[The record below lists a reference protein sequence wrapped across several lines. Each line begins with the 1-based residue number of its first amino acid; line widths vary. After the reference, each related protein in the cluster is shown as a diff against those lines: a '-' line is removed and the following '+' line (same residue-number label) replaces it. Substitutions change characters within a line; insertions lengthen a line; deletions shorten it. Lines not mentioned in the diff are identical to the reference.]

1 VTVGVLTYRNRCGR
15 EILQTREFTL
25 VLGGG
30 GIKGLAHLGVL
41 TALEEA
47 GVRPVEIVGSSIGA
61 LIGAS
66 WCAGVSISELQS
78 VAVGI
83 RRRDVLR
90 MASTEVAFKRMQAP
104 ALYRRE
110 PLERLIR
117 GLVGDITFED
127 LKVPFMV
134 NTVDLNSGQQVLWG
148 TPGFTDV
155 QIADAVYASC
165 ALPGFLPPQE
175 IQGRYF
181 VDGAVVENLP
191 LGVAAARKRDFV
203 LAVDVGSNTVV
214 PAEIHSEGIAAVYSR
229 VIEIAIQTMRDQ
241 ALQQWDRPPL
251 ILLEPPVEHL
261 GMFAFRHAREFIDAG
276 YRSTKSILAELDN
289 LPASDASG
297 IFPRRAVNVRIDRE
311 RCVGCGLCLIYG
323 GADMFAIDDAGKAI
337 VKQPEQIWS
346 PADGGFVRQCPTYA
360 IAAREVKT
368 ANSEASI
375 GRIRRWSGHV
385 KRLLLDRGDVDQENG

>member
-1 VTVGVLTYRNRCGR
+1 MRT
-15 EILQTREFTL
+15 QQFTL

-41 TALEEA
+41 AALEEA

-66 WCAGVSISELQS
+66 WCAGVSVRELQS

-90 MASTEVAFKRMQAP
+90 MASTEMAFKRMQAP
-104 ALYRRE
+104 SLYRRE
-110 PLERLIR
+110 PLERLAR
-117 GLVGDITFED
+117 GLLGDITFDD
-127 LKVPFMV
+127 LKVPLIV

-148 TPGFTDV
+148 TPGFTNV
-155 QIADAVYASC
+155 HLADAVYASC

-175 IQGRYF
+175 INGRYF

-191 LGVAAARKRDFV
+191 ISIAATRGRDFV
-203 LAVDVGSNTVV
+203 MAVDVGSNTVV

-241 ALQQWDRPPL
+241 SLQNWSRPPL

-276 YRSTKSILAELDN
+276 YRSTKSILAELDT
-289 LPASDASG
+289 LPGRDASG
-297 IFPRRAVNVRIDRE
+297 IFPRRAVQLRIDRD
-311 RCVGCGLCLIYG
+311 RCVGCGLCLVHG
-323 GADMFAIDDAGKAI
+323 GTDMFAIDEVGKA
-337 VKQPEQIWS
+337 VVNSPEQIWS

-360 IAAREVKT
+360 IAAREMKGAGVT
-368 ANSEASI
+368 ENAL
-375 GRIRRWSGHV
+375 GRIRRWSGQL
-385 KRLLLDRGDVDQENG
+385 KRLLVDRGDAGH

>member
-1 VTVGVLTYRNRCGR
+1 
-15 EILQTREFTL
+15 
-25 VLGGG
+25 LGGG

-66 WCAGVSISELQS
+66 WCAGVSVKELQS

-90 MASTEVAFKRMQAP
+90 MASTEMAFKRMQTP
-104 ALYRRE
+104 SLYRRE
-110 PLERLIR
+110 PLERLAR
-117 GLVGDITFED
+117 GLLGDITFDD
-127 LKVPFMV
+127 LKVPLIV

-148 TPGFTDV
+148 TPGFTNV
-155 QIADAVYASC
+155 HIADAVYASC

-175 IQGRYF
+175 INGRYF

-191 LGVAAARKRDFV
+191 IGIAATRGRDFV
-203 LAVDVGSNTVV
+203 MAVDVGSNTVA

-229 VIEIAIQTMRDQ
+229 VIEITIQTMRDQ
-241 ALQQWDRPPL
+241 SLQNWSRPPL
-251 ILLEPPVEHL
+251 VLLEPPVEHL

-276 YRSTKSILAELDN
+276 YRSAKSILAELDT
-289 LPASDASG
+289 LPGPEASG
-297 IFPRRAVNVRIDRE
+297 IFPRRAVQLRIDRD
-311 RCVGCGLCLIYG
+311 RCVGCGLCLVHG
-323 GADMFAIDDAGKAI
+323 GTDMFSIDEVGKA
-337 VKQPEQIWS
+337 VVNSPEQLWS

-360 IAAREVKT
+360 IAAREMKGAGV
-368 ANSEASI
+368 SENTL
-375 GRIRRWSGHV
+375 GRIRRWSGQL
-385 KRLLLDRGDVDQENG
+385 KRLLVDRGDAGN